1 MKEDFMG
8 ILEGKKALITGI
20 ANEKSIAYGIAKA
33 FYREGAELAFTY
45 ANEKLKSRV
54 KEIALEFGSE
64 LIFECDVSK
73 DQHVKDLAHAL
84 SSAWG
89 KLDIFV
95 HSIAFAPREEF
106 KRGVID
112 TSREGFKI
120 AMDISVY
127 SLIALTRE
135 LLPLMEGRNGSIITL
150 TYYGAE
156 KVVPHYNVMGIAK
169 AALESTVR
177 YLAYD
182 IAKYGHRINAISA
195 GPVKTLAAYSITGF
209 HLLMEHTTKVNPF
222 GRAITIEDVGDT
234 AVFLCSDW
242 ARAITGEVLHV
253 DNGYHIM
260 GVFGRE
266 EDIKKEV
273 FGE

>member
-1 MKEDFMG
+1 MG
-8 ILEGKKALITGI
+8 LLEGKKALITGI
-20 ANEKSIAYGIAKA
+20 ANEKSIAYGIAES
-33 FYREGAELAFTY
+33 FHREGAELAFTY
-45 ANEKLKSRV
+45 ANDKLKKRV
-54 KEIALEFGSE
+54 EEVAKEFGSK
-64 LIFECDVSK
+64 LTVKCDVSLDEDITNLRK
-73 DQHVKDLAHAL
+73 FLKEN
-84 SSAWG
+84 WG
-89 KLDIFV
+89 ELDIIV
-95 HSIAFAPREEF
+95 HSIAYAPKEEF
-106 KRGVID
+106 KGGVID
-112 TSREGFKI
+112 TSRDGFKV

-127 SLIALTRE
+127 SLIAMTRE
-135 LLPLMEGRNGSIITL
+135 LLPLMEGRKGSIVTL
-150 TYYGAE
+150 SYYGAE

-222 GRAITIEDVGDT
+222 GKPITIEDVGDT
-234 AVFLCSDW
+234 AVYLCSDW
-242 ARAITGEVLHV
+242 SRGVTGEVIHV

-266 EDIKKEV
+266 EEIKEGV
-273 FGE
+273 FKK

>member
-1 MKEDFMG
+1 MG
-8 ILEGKKALITGI
+8 LLEGKRALITGI
-20 ANEKSIAYGIAKA
+20 ANEKSIAYGIAES
-33 FYREGAELAFTY
+33 FRREGAQLALTY
-45 ANEKLKSRV
+45 ANEKLKKRV
-54 KEIALEFGSE
+54 QEIAQELGTD

-73 DQHVKDLAHAL
+73 DEHIKALKDWL
-84 SSAWG
+84 SEVWG
-89 KLDIFV
+89 SLDIIV
-95 HSIAFAPREEF
+95 HSIAYAPKEEF
-106 KRGVID
+106 KGGVID

-150 TYYGAE
+150 SYYGAE

-169 AALESTVR
+169 SALEATVR

-182 IAKYGHRINAISA
+182 IAKHGHRINAISA
-195 GPVKTLAAYSITGF
+195 GPIKTLAAYSITGF

-222 GRAITIEDVGDT
+222 GRPITIRDVGDT

-242 ARAITGEVLHV
+242 ARAITGEVVHV

-273 FGE
+273 FGKGDG

>member
-1 MKEDFMG
+1 MG
-8 ILEGKKALITGI
+8 LLEGKKALITGV
-20 ANEKSIAYGIAKA
+20 ANERSIAYGIAKS
-33 FYREGAELAFTY
+33 FHREGAELAFTY
-45 ANEKLKSRV
+45 ANDKLKKRV
-54 KEIALEFGSE
+54 EEIAREFGSE
-64 LIFECDVSK
+64 LTTKCDVSLDEDITSLRDFLK
-73 DQHVKDLAHAL
+73 EK
-84 SSAWG
+84 WG
-89 KLDIFV
+89 GLDIIV
-95 HSIAFAPREEF
+95 HSVAFAPKEEF
-106 KRGVID
+106 KGGVID

-127 SLIALTRE
+127 SLIAMTRE
-135 LLPLMEGRNGSIITL
+135 LLPLMEGRNGTIVTL
-150 TYYGAE
+150 SYYGAE

-182 IAKYGHRINAISA
+182 IAKHGHRINAISA

-222 GRAITIEDVGDT
+222 GKPITIEDVGDT
-234 AVFLCSDW
+234 AVFLCSEW
-242 ARAITGEVLHV
+242 SRGITGEVVHV

-266 EDIKKEV
+266 EEIKEEV
-273 FGE
+273 FQK

>member
-1 MKEDFMG
+1 MG
-8 ILEGKKALITGI
+8 LLEGKRALITGI
-20 ANEKSIAYGIAKA
+20 ANERSIAYGIAQA
-33 FYREGAELAFTY
+33 FHREGAELAFTY
-45 ANEKLKSRV
+45 ANEKLKKRV
-54 KEIALEFGSE
+54 EEVAEEFGSN
-64 LIFECDVSK
+64 LTFECDVSK
-73 DQHVKDLAHAL
+73 DEHIRAL
-84 SSAWG
+84 REWLE
-89 KLDIFV
+89 KNWRNFDIIV
-95 HSIAFAPREEF
+95 HSIAYAPKEEF
-106 KRGVID
+106 KGGVID

-127 SLIALTRE
+127 LLIALTRE

-150 TYYGAE
+150 SYYGAE

-169 AALESTVR
+169 AALECTVR

-182 IAKYGHRINAISA
+182 IAKHGHRINAISA

-209 HLLMEHTTKVNPF
+209 HLLMEHTIKVNPF
-222 GRAITIEDVGDT
+222 GRAITIEEVGDT

-242 ARAITGEVLHV
+242 ARAITGEVVHV

-266 EDIKKEV
+266 EEIKKEA
-273 FGE
+273 FGKGE

>member
-1 MKEDFMG
+1 MG
-8 ILEGKKALITGI
+8 LLEGKKALITGV
-20 ANEKSIAYGIAKA
+20 ANERSIAYGIARS
-33 FYREGAELAFTY
+33 FHREGAQLAFTY
-45 ANEKLKSRV
+45 ASEKLKKRV
-54 KEIALEFGSE
+54 EEIAREFGSD
-64 LIFECDVSK
+64 LTTKCDVSS
-73 DQHVKDLAHAL
+73 DEEIRAL
-84 SSAWG
+84 KEFLEKNWG
-89 KLDIFV
+89 ALDIIV
-95 HSIAFAPREEF
+95 HSIAFAPKEEF
-106 KRGVID
+106 KKGVID
-112 TSREGFKI
+112 TTREGFKI

-127 SLIALTRE
+127 SLIAMTRE
-135 LLPLMEGRNGSIITL
+135 LLPLMEGRNGTIITL
-150 TYYGAE
+150 SYYGAE

-182 IAKYGHRINAISA
+182 VAKHGHRINAISA

-222 GRAITIEDVGDT
+222 GKPITIDDIGDT

-242 ARAITGEVLHV
+242 SRGITGEVIHV

-266 EDIKKEV
+266 EEIKEEV
-273 FGE
+273 FKK

>member
-1 MKEDFMG
+1 MG
-8 ILEGKKALITGI
+8 LLEGKRALITGI
-20 ANEKSIAYGIAKA
+20 ANERSIAYGIAQA
-33 FYREGAELAFTY
+33 FHREGAELAFTY
-45 ANEKLKSRV
+45 ANEKLKKRV
-54 KEIALEFGSE
+54 EEVAEEFGSN
-64 LIFECDVSK
+64 LTFECDVSK
-73 DQHVKDLAHAL
+73 DEHIRAL
-84 SSAWG
+84 REWLE
-89 KLDIFV
+89 KNWRNFDIIV
-95 HSIAFAPREEF
+95 HSIAYAPKEEF
-106 KRGVID
+106 KGGVID

-150 TYYGAE
+150 SYYGAE

-169 AALESTVR
+169 AALECTVR

-182 IAKYGHRINAISA
+182 IAKHGHRINAISA

-209 HLLMEHTTKVNPF
+209 HLLMEHTIKVNPF
-222 GRAITIEDVGDT
+222 GRAITIEEVGDT

-242 ARAITGEVLHV
+242 ARAITGEVVHV

-266 EDIKKEV
+266 EEIKKEA
-273 FGE
+273 FGKGE

>member
-1 MKEDFMG
+1 MG
-8 ILEGKKALITGI
+8 ILEGKKALITGV

-33 FYREGAELAFTY
+33 FYREGAKLAFTY
-45 ANEKLKSRV
+45 ASEKLKSRV
-54 KEIALEFGSE
+54 QEIAAEFGSN
-64 LIFECDVSK
+64 LTFECDVSRDEHIK
-73 DQHVKDLAHAL
+73 SLGSAL
-84 SSAWG
+84 KSVWG
-89 KLDIFV
+89 NLDILV
-95 HSIAFAPREEF
+95 HSIAFAPKEEF
-106 KRGVID
+106 KGGVID

-120 AMDISVY
+120 AMDVSVY

-169 AALESTVR
+169 SALESTVR

-182 IAKYGHRINAISA
+182 IAKCGHRINAISA

-234 AVFLCSDW
+234 AVFLCSDL

-266 EDIKKEV
+266 EEIKKEV
-273 FGE
+273 FGENS

>member
-1 MKEDFMG
+1 MG
-8 ILEGKKALITGI
+8 LLEGKRALIMGV
-20 ANEKSIAYGIAKA
+20 ANERSIAYGIAKA
-33 FYREGAELAFTY
+33 FHREGAELAFTY
-45 ANEKLKSRV
+45 ANEKLKKRV
-54 KEIALEFGSE
+54 EEVAEEFGSN
-64 LIFECDVSK
+64 LTFECDVSK
-73 DQHVKDLAHAL
+73 DEYIKAL
-84 SSAWG
+84 REWLEKNWG
-89 KLDIFV
+89 SLDIIV
-95 HSIAFAPREEF
+95 HSIAYAPKEEF
-106 KRGVID
+106 KGGVID

-150 TYYGAE
+150 SYYGAE
-156 KVVPHYNVMGIAK
+156 KVVPHYNVM
-169 AALESTVR
+169 
-177 YLAYD
+177 AYD

-195 GPVKTLAAYSITGF
+195 GPIKTLAAYSITGF

-222 GRAITIEDVGDT
+222 GRAITIEEVGDT

-242 ARAITGEVLHV
+242 ARAITGEVIHV

-266 EDIKKEV
+266 EEIKKEV
-273 FGE
+273 FGKSE

>member
-1 MKEDFMG
+1 MG
-8 ILEGKKALITGI
+8 LLEGKKALITGI
-20 ANEKSIAYGIAKA
+20 ANDRSIAYGIAKS
-33 FYREGAELAFTY
+33 FHREGAELAFTY
-45 ANEKLKSRV
+45 ANDKLRKRV
-54 KEIALEFGSE
+54 EEVAQEFGSD
-64 LIFECDVSK
+64 LTVKCDVSLDEDITSLK
-73 DQHVKDLAHAL
+73 EFLQDK
-84 SSAWG
+84 WG
-89 KLDIFV
+89 ELDILV
-95 HSIAFAPREEF
+95 HSIAFAPKDEF
-106 KRGVID
+106 KAGVVD

-127 SLIALTRE
+127 SLIAMTRE
-135 LLPLMEGRNGSIITL
+135 LLPLMEGKEGAIVTL
-150 TYYGAE
+150 SYYGAE

-182 IAKYGHRINAISA
+182 IAKHGHRINAISA

-234 AVFLCSDW
+234 AVYLCSDW
-242 ARAITGEVLHV
+242 SRGVTGEVIHV

-260 GVFGRE
+260 GVFGKE
-266 EDIKKEV
+266 EEEK
-273 FGE
+273 G

>member
-1 MKEDFMG
+1 MG
-8 ILEGKKALITGI
+8 LLEGKRALITGI
-20 ANEKSIAYGIAKA
+20 ANERSIAYGIAQA
-33 FYREGAELAFTY
+33 FHREVQSLPLPMPA
-45 ANEKLKSRV
+45 KSSKRGWIV
-54 KEIALEFGSE
+54 CQRSLVQD
-64 LIFECDVSK
+64 LTFECDVSK
-73 DQHVKDLAHAL
+73 DEHIKAL
-84 SSAWG
+84 REWLEKNWG
-89 KLDIFV
+89 SLDIIV
-95 HSIAFAPREEF
+95 HSIAYAPKEEF
-106 KRGVID
+106 KGGVID

-150 TYYGAE
+150 SYYGAE

-169 AALESTVR
+169 AALECTVR

-182 IAKYGHRINAISA
+182 IAKHGHRINAISA

-222 GRAITIEDVGDT
+222 GRAITIEEVGDT

-242 ARAITGEVLHV
+242 ARAITGEVIHV

-266 EDIKKEV
+266 EEIKKEV
-273 FGE
+273 FGKGE

>member
-1 MKEDFMG
+1 MG
-8 ILEGKKALITGI
+8 LLEGKKALITGI
-20 ANEKSIAYGIAKA
+20 ANERSIAYGIAKS
-33 FYREGAELAFTY
+33 FHREGAELAFTY
-45 ANEKLKSRV
+45 ASDKLKKRV
-54 KEIALEFGSE
+54 EEIAQEFGSY
-64 LIFECDVSK
+64 LVTKCDVSLDEDINALHEFLK
-73 DQHVKDLAHAL
+73 DK
-84 SSAWG
+84 WG
-89 KLDIFV
+89 ELDIIV

-106 KRGVID
+106 KGGVID
-112 TSREGFKI
+112 TSREGFRV

-127 SLIALTRE
+127 SLIAMTRT
-135 LLPLMEGRNGSIITL
+135 LLPLLEGRNGTIITL
-150 TYYGAE
+150 SYYGAE

-195 GPVKTLAAYSITGF
+195 GPLKTLAAYSITGF

-222 GRAITIEDVGDT
+222 GKPITIEDVGDT

-242 ARAITGEVLHV
+242 SRGITGEVIYV

-266 EDIKKEV
+266 EEVKGGALKK
-273 FGE
+273 